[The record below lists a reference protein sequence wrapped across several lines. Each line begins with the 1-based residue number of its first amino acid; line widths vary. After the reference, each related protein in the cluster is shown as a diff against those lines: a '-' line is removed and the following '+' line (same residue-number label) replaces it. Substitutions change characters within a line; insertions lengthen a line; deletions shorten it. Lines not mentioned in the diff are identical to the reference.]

1 MNIWTALIMVGTK
14 LSQLNKISFLLDRN
28 QNSNKNAEN
37 NILST
42 EHSSLSSIAG
52 WVYPLDS
59 SYQSERNSINSD
71 QDYDISTKQA
81 SLDTNNPIS
90 DAYDYTV
97 PDIEQRKIHCTFQC
111 KDGYYTSN
119 DNNISI
125 QQKRLMYEARIP
137 ETEQSNILSERLISI
152 SEYVNSITL
161 QSKVMA
167 EQINVMPEQANVIPE
182 QANLMPEQVSHVLV
196 ENSCPE
202 VDHISSPNR
211 SWLHPRKSISSEQ
224 VSSRRISRTSSLPTV
239 LTPRP
244 TSISM
249 APLGL
254 SMFSHILSVAQQFLF
269 YFLRGGLS
277 SVMFISDLFINF
289 IIFVLAGIM
298 HIPGAATLGAFAKS
312 VIFLTQMLLWLF
324 VSAVE
329 LFFYTPMYL
338 QLPYLLAIALVYYIT
353 PNVVK
358 ECINALVWASFK
370 FFSLVKKAFLASAIY

>member
-1 MNIWTALIMVGTK
+1 MNIWTALIMVGIK
-14 LSQLNKISFLLDRN
+14 ISQFNKISFFLDRN

-42 EHSSLSSIAG
+42 EHSSLSSIDG

-59 SYQSERNSINSD
+59 NYQSERNSINSD
-71 QDYDISTKQA
+71 QDYDISTNQA
-81 SLDTNNPIS
+81 SLDTNKAIS

-111 KDGYYTSN
+111 KDEYYTSN
-119 DNNISI
+119 ENNISI

-161 QSKVMA
+161 QSKAMA
-167 EQINVMPEQANVIPE
+167 EQINLMPEQDNV
-182 QANLMPEQVSHVLV
+182 MPEQVSHVLV

-211 SWLHPRKSISSEQ
+211 PCLHPRKSISSEQ

-249 APLGL
+249 TPLGL

-312 VIFLTQMLLWLF
+312 VIFLTQMLLWLV

-329 LFFYTPMYL
+329 LFFYTPTYL

-358 ECINALVWASFK
+358 ECINALVWAFFK
-370 FFSLVKKAFLASAIY
+370 FFSLVKKAFLASAID

>member
-298 HIPGAATLGAFAKS
+298 HIPDNGQRQSPFADPHSHKPR
-312 VIFLTQMLLWLF
+312 M
-324 VSAVE
+324 
-329 LFFYTPMYL
+329 
-338 QLPYLLAIALVYYIT
+338 
-353 PNVVK
+353 
-358 ECINALVWASFK
+358 
-370 FFSLVKKAFLASAIY
+370 KAG